1 MNARA
6 GTTLLALASLATGL
20 AGLAGCGASLHA
32 SCGAAAR
39 VPLAPP
45 GVYVDDEV
53 ADGYATYRGA
63 LADAGT
69 WASDA
74 TYGVHW
80 CPARPDTE
88 GSGFRPYVSRG
99 HWTTS
104 EQPAY
109 GAEPGE
115 PYWTSD
121 DAAPWTDITTHHGWW
136 IDTGHGEWC
145 WVPGHEQTPA
155 RVVWRSGDGFVGW
168 AAEPP
173 TWVDDGGD
181 DAAAGFEWAYEL
193 LGTLLEN
200 DGADGYVLTGDA
212 ALAAAQATAPSG
224 RYGEPGVTK
233 RPPAKPVVN
242 EARQQLVAYLRAHP
256 DKTALANAAVAT
268 ASSGHASGSSGHSG
282 GTSSGSS
289 SSSSSS
295 TTAKRRKDSD
305 DTSLAGIRLPT
316 GGVIVTMMMSDP
328 VAPPVRLGSY
338 GHPGATFGG
347 GGSGAGWSGS
357 PSGGSTVQSGHV
369 YGSSAPAP
377 APVHAASH
385 GASSYSHGGGGSSSS
400 SSSSS
405 HTSSSGSSHKR

>member
-6 GTTLLALASLATGL
+6 CMTVLGIASFA
-20 AGLAGCGASLHA
+20 AALAGCGGSLA
-32 SCGAAAR
+32 NTCGAASR
-39 VPLAPP
+39 VPLAPA
-45 GVYVDDEV
+45 GVYVDDDV
-53 ADGYATYRGA
+53 ADGYAAYRGA

-74 TYGVHW
+74 RYGVHW

-109 GAEPGE
+109 GADPGT

-136 IDTGHGEWC
+136 IDVGHGEWC
-145 WVPGHEQTPA
+145 WVPGQEQTPA
-155 RVVWRSGDGFVGW
+155 RVVWRGGDGFVGW

-173 TWVDDGGD
+173 AWVDDGGD
-181 DAAAGFEWAYEL
+181 DADAGFEWAYEL

-200 DGADGYVLTGDA
+200 DGADSYVLTGDA
-212 ALAAAQATAPSG
+212 ALAAARATAPSG
-224 RYGEPGVTK
+224 RYGEPGVTR

-242 EARQQLVAYLRAHP
+242 EARQQLVAYLSAHP
-256 DKTALANAAVAT
+256 DKAALANAAAAT
-268 ASSGHASGSSGHSG
+268 SGHASGSSSGHAVASSG
-282 GTSSGSS
+282 GSS
-289 SSSSSS
+289 SSTPSGG
-295 TTAKRRKDSD
+295 TTKHRKDSD
-305 DTSLAGIRLPT
+305 DAGLPGVRLP
-316 GGVIVTMMMSDP
+316 GGAVIVTMMMSDP
-328 VAPPVRLGSY
+328 LPPPVRFGTYGRSGSVV
-338 GHPGATFGG
+338 GGGGG

-357 PSGGSTVQSGHV
+357 PSTGSAVQSGHV
-369 YGSSAPAP
+369 YGSSSA
-377 APVHAASH
+377 APVHASSH
-385 GASSYSHGGGGSSSS
+385 SAGSYSHGGGSSSSSS

-405 HTSSSGSSHKR
+405 HTSSSSGSSHKR